1 MASVRVAAVSASTTF
16 CVPQDWCLSELTI
29 SIFSFYSENDQHKEF
44 NILLCIGSNVRKP
57 TPTMQFL
64 SLILFQLQ
72 VCTGWLL
79 ATAGFFSAIY
89 GMLPFQQPDYAYN
102 ALESS
107 IFNCLH
113 RPIWALA
120 IGWVIYACVS
130 GYGGEDKIS

>member
-1 MASVRVAAVSASTTF
+1 MTNT
-16 CVPQDWCLSELTI
+16 
-29 SIFSFYSENDQHKEF
+29 KEF